1 MEFSIRELN
10 KKNQEDMDFFN
21 KLEFESYKTT
31 IKNVDDFTEEEL
43 IQKFKEFDESD
54 PVNIHE
60 PEHQIFITEDEKKEK
75 TGLIWLAKR
84 EPFWRFD
91 KQLAWIYN
99 LHIASGFRKQGLARI
114 LMMKAEEWAFE
125 QKLDLIAL
133 HVLDDNIYA
142 RSLYESLGYKL
153 IHTHNE
159 SCFYEK
165 VI

>member
-1 MEFSIRELN
+1 MD
-10 KKNQEDMDFFN
+10 KKNTLDREFFDN
-21 KLEFESYKTT
+21 INFESFKTT
-31 IKNVDDFTEEEL
+31 VKDADNFSEEEL
-43 IQKFKEFDESD
+43 KDKFEKFEEDD
-54 PVNIHE
+54 PLDIND
-60 PEHQIFITEDEKKEK
+60 PEHFVFILETYNSIRA
-75 TGLIWLAKR
+75 GLIWLAIR

-99 LHIASGFRKQGLARI
+99 LHIAPGFRKQGLARI
-114 LMMKAEEWAFE
+114 LMIKAEEWAFE
-125 QKLDLIAL
+125 QKLDLIVL
-133 HVLDDNIYA
+133 HVLDDNTFA